1 MPVPSPRGSIGLGQ
15 TGKADVGD
23 WRLSAI
29 ILDEASVVYR
39 TRAVEQEREV
49 AIYDLLD
56 RNSFR
61 PEGSE
66 GGPYHLKLGLVESR
80 LVLDVSL
87 EDGTPHGQV
96 LVPLTPLRKVVKD
109 YFLVCEN
116 YYKAIRTAPPHQIEA
131 LDMAR
136 RTLHDEGAHEL
147 QKRLEG
153 KVETD
158 FDTARRLFTLV
169 CVLQMRG

>member
-1 MPVPSPRGSIGLGQ
+1 MEFRLASI
-15 TGKADVGD
+15 T
-23 WRLSAI
+23 
-29 ILDEASVVYR
+29 LDEASVVHR
-39 TRAVEQEREV
+39 SRAIEQEREV

-56 RNSFR
+56 ANSFQL
-61 PEGSE
+61 EGSP
-66 GGPYHLKLGLVESR
+66 GGPYHLTLGLEESR
-80 LVLDVSL
+80 LVLDIRL
-87 EDGTPHGQV
+87 EDGSEHARV
-96 LVPLTPLRKVVKD
+96 LLSLTPLRKTVKD

-116 YYKAIRTAPPHQIEA
+116 YYKAIRTAPPHQIES

-147 QKRLEG
+147 QARLAG

-158 FDTARRLFTLV
+158 FGTARRLFTLI

>member
-1 MPVPSPRGSIGLGQ
+1 M
-15 TGKADVGD
+15 DF
-23 WRLSAI
+23 RLSAI
-29 ILDEASVVYR
+29 TLDEQSVVQR
-39 TRAVEQEREV
+39 SRAVDQEREV
-49 AIYDLLD
+49 AIYDLLEA
-56 RNSFR
+56 NMFK
-61 PEGSE
+61 PEGSA
-66 GGPYHLKLGLVESR
+66 GGPYHLTLGLEESR
-80 LVLDVSL
+80 LAMDISL
-87 EDGTPHGQV
+87 GDGTPHGRV
-96 LVPLTPLRKVVKD
+96 LLSLVPLRKTVKD

-136 RTLHDEGAHEL
+136 RTLHDEGAREL
-147 QKRLEG
+147 QARLEG

>member
-1 MPVPSPRGSIGLGQ
+1 V
-15 TGKADVGD
+15 DF
-23 WRLSAI
+23 RLTAI
-29 ILDEASVVYR
+29 TLDEQSVVQR
-39 TRAVEQEREV
+39 SRAIEQEREV
-49 AIYDLLD
+49 AIYDLLEANLFKPD
-56 RNSFR
+56 
-61 PEGSE
+61 GSA
-66 GGPYHLKLGLVESR
+66 GGPYHLTLSVEETR
-80 LVLDVSL
+80 LALDIAL
-87 EDGTPHGQV
+87 EDGTPHGKV
-96 LVPLTPLRKVVKD
+96 LLSLAPLRKTVKD

-136 RTLHDEGAHEL
+136 RALHDEGAREL
-147 QKRLEG
+147 QVRLEG